1 MPVSTWQSDPDTQAA
16 RMLLSLLLLPG
27 LCFSVRNEIQLCV
40 PVCNLNV
47 ITTTIPWLHLL
58 LYSSLAVSEI
68 LNNSDNFALSFVRN
82 TVGLL
87 ILMISGDVIFFESNP
102 GFCGRNLVVKTTP
115 PRNHC
120 IKHDR
125 NLDFKPLPSYNASVA
140 EWFNDQISTAESRV
154 RLQEIKISRFHHVL
168 RKLCPAFTCLWQLLR
183 KGMRVFTHTLR
194 LVTIVEETVVTE
206 IFFVAPGRK
215 YRFSNWLLCGG
226 EL

>member
-87 ILMISGDVIFFESNP
+87 ILMISGDVIF
-102 GFCGRNLVVKTTP
+102 
-115 PRNHC
+115 
-120 IKHDR
+120 
-125 NLDFKPLPSYNASVA
+125 
-140 EWFNDQISTAESRV
+140 
-154 RLQEIKISRFHHVL
+154 SRFHHVL

-194 LVTIVEETVVTE
+194 LVTIVEQTVVTE
-206 IFFVAPGRK
+206 IFFLAPGRK